1 VNLKPLEYEAC
12 ILNHDLALSLIENL
26 IKHSYFNSGVIGSSA
41 FVIPLK
47 SKLLSRKA
55 KYFYHTGG
63 KEMGEA
69 LVRQILDND
78 EKN

>member
-1 VNLKPLEYEAC
+1 
-12 ILNHDLALSLIENL
+12 
-26 IKHSYFNSGVIGSSA
+26 VIGSSA

-47 SKLLSRKA
+47 SKLLLRKA
-55 KYFYHTGG
+55 KSFYQTGS
-63 KEMGEA
+63 KEKAEA